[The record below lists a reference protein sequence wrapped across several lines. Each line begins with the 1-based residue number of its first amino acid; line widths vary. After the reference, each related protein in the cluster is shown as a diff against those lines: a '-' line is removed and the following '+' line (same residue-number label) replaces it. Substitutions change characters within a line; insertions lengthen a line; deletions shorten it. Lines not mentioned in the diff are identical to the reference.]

1 MSRKSANR
9 PGAAGS
15 CFAPEAA
22 FQNAF
27 WDHWE
32 AGLYVD
38 TASGIPLFASV
49 HKFRSGNGWPCFF
62 ETIAGEE
69 IGETTERSG
78 GMIRIQLRCRTSG
91 THLGYLFLDGP
102 EPAGLSYCI
111 KSSALRFVPQED
123 LRAEGCGKF
132 ARLFT
137 SKA

>member
-1 MSRKSANR
+1 MFRKSADK
-9 PGAAGS
+9 PSATGS
-15 CFAPEAA
+15 GTVPEAA

-38 TASGIPLFASV
+38 ATCGLPLFASV

-69 IGETTERSG
+69 VGETTDRSG

-123 LRAEGCGKF
+123 LRAEGYGEF
-132 ARLFT
+132 ASLFT
-137 SKA
+137 PKA